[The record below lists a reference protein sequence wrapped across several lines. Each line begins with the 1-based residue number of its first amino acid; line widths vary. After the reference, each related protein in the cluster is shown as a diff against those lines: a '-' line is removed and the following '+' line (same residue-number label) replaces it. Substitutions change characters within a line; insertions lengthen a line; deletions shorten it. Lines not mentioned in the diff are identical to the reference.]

1 MDNIL
6 CLIPARSGSRGLK
19 NKNIKLFN
27 GVPLILYPYKIAKN
41 SNLIKDIAI
50 STDSKKYLNYF
61 KDKKIFKILRPKK
74 ISQSNSKI
82 YDVIFHALSKLKK
95 KYKYLVLLEPTSP
108 LTSSKEVDRAIK
120 ILKSK
125 TKNINSVVSVV
136 SSHKFLSVFKLNLNK
151 DLRIKDNLKIKD
163 LNRQKFKKNEY
174 FLSGN
179 FYMTKIEYYKK
190 KKSFI
195 NKGSYC
201 FPIKESMH
209 TDIDDLKDF
218 ISAEIILKK
227 KLYKFKKN

>member
-19 NKNIKLFN
+19 NKNIKPFN
-27 GVPLILYPYKIAKN
+27 GVPLLLYPYKIAKN

-82 YDVIFHALSKLKK
+82 YDVIIHALSKLKK

-136 SSHKFLSVFKLNLNK
+136 SNHKFLSVFKLNLNK
-151 DLRIKDNLKIKD
+151 DLRIKN
-163 LNRQKFKKNEY
+163 NVKKV
-174 FLSGN
+174 S
-179 FYMTKIEYYKK
+179 
-190 KKSFI
+190 
-195 NKGSYC
+195 
-201 FPIKESMH
+201 
-209 TDIDDLKDF
+209 
-218 ISAEIILKK
+218 
-227 KLYKFKKN
+227 